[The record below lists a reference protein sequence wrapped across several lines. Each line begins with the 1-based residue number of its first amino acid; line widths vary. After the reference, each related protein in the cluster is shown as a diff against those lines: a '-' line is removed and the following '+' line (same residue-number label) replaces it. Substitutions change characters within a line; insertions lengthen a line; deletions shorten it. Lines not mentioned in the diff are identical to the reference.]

1 MTAKM
6 YVVLLSSCA
15 TPGSILPFIA
25 PGSLSAQG
33 VLQMKLRVV
42 LCVCVLV
49 FGFFWFFF
57 CFDFFCTPLLNIPIE
72 LLTKNCITL
81 GDLA

>member
-42 LCVCVLV
+42 LCVCWFLFFLV
-49 FGFFWFFF
+49 FF
-57 CFDFFCTPLLNIPIE
+57 CFDFFLYPTSE
-72 LLTKNCITL
+72 YSY
-81 GDLA
+81 

>member
-49 FGFFWFFF
+49 FGFF
-57 CFDFFCTPLLNIPIE
+57 CFDFFFVPHF
-72 LLTKNCITL
+72 
-81 GDLA
+81 

>member
-42 LCVCVLV
+42 LCVCV
-49 FGFFWFFF
+49 GFCFFVFFF
-57 CFDFFCTPLLNIPIE
+57 ALIFFCTPIVNFTIE

>member
-15 TPGSILPFIA
+15 APGSILPFIA

-42 LCVCVLV
+42 LCVCV
-49 FGFFWFFF
+49 GFCFFF
-57 CFDFFCTPLLNIPIE
+57 VFFFVPHF
-72 LLTKNCITL
+72 
-81 GDLA
+81 

>member
-42 LCVCVLV
+42 LCVCVG
-49 FGFFWFFF
+49 FWFFWFFF
-57 CFDFFCTPLLNIPIE
+57 ALIFFCTPLLNIPIE

>member
-49 FGFFWFFF
+49 FGFFGFF
-57 CFDFFCTPLLNIPIE
+57 CFDFFFVPHF
-72 LLTKNCITL
+72 
-81 GDLA
+81 

>member
-42 LCVCVLV
+42 LCVCVCVLV
-49 FGFFWFFF
+49 FGFFGFF
-57 CFDFFCTPLLNIPIE
+57 LL
-72 LLTKNCITL
+72 
-81 GDLA
+81 

>member
-42 LCVCVLV
+42 LCVCVCV
-49 FGFFWFFF
+49 CWFFLIVIYT
-57 CFDFFCTPLLNIPIE
+57 DVATSKIVS
-72 LLTKNCITL
+72 
-81 GDLA
+81 

>member
-42 LCVCVLV
+42 LCVCV
-49 FGFFWFFF
+49 GFCFFVFFF
-57 CFDFFCTPLLNIPIE
+57 ALFSLVSIDFIFYLL
-72 LLTKNCITL
+72 KN
-81 GDLA
+81 DYYFFFS

>member
-42 LCVCVLV
+42 LCVCV
-49 FGFFWFFF
+49 GFWFFF
-57 CFDFFCTPLLNIPIE
+57 LL
-72 LLTKNCITL
+72 
-81 GDLA
+81 